1 MHLSFRRRKNA
12 KNFALRIDET
22 SLEKLSYISD
32 YNKRAIN
39 RQLLHWIQKYIRN
52 FKQQHGEIKLSAK
65 KIRQGF
71 SKIPTL
77 LFSYV
82 IYPSLFTLIACRFDR
97 SSFRFFD
104 SCSSLARS
112 MAST

>member
-32 YNKRAIN
+32 YNKQTIN

-65 KIRQGF
+65 NQAGIHKNSRLAFLVCNLPQF
-71 SKIPTL
+71 VH
-77 LFSYV
+77 FN
-82 IYPSLFTLIACRFDR
+82 SLPF
-97 SSFRFFD
+97 
-104 SCSSLARS
+104 
-112 MAST
+112 